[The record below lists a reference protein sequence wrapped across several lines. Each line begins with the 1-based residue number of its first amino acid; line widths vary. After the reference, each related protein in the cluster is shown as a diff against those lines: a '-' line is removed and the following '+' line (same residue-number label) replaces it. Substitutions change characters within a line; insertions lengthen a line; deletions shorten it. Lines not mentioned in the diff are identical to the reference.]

1 MKNITKLYSLI
12 GIFLLPLAIYGCATI
27 LKGSIDQ
34 VDVSSDPNGAKIYV
48 NGEFMGKTPVHLRLS
63 AKKTFF
69 IEFVKDGYEKK
80 TYVLNSSVGAGW
92 IVLDVVFGLIPV
104 VVDAST
110 GAWYEFDDNSARV
123 YLEKV
128 GGVTIEPSS
137 VNPDIDI
144 PKSSDKSGKAG
155 FSIDDDAYVVS
166 IVHGNPAYEAGIRAG
181 DRIIKIDDYPI
192 PVNDII
198 KTRSML
204 DGPPDTQ
211 VQVTVLRNSRE
222 FSFTL
227 TRRKD

>member
-1 MKNITKLYSLI
+1 MKDITKLCSLI

-48 NGEFMGKTPVHLRLS
+48 NGEFLGKTPVHLRLP

-92 IVLDVVFGLIPV
+92 IVLDVLFGLIPV

-110 GAWYEFDDNSARV
+110 GAWYEFDDNTARV

-137 VNPDIDI
+137 GNPSIEI
-144 PKSSDKSGKAG
+144 PKSSDQSGKVG
-155 FSIDDDAYVVS
+155 FGIDEDAFVVS
-166 IVHGNPAYEAGIRAG
+166 IVHGNPAYEAGIRPG
-181 DRIIKIDDYPI
+181 DRIIRIDDN
-192 PVNDII
+192 PVPANDVA

-204 DGPPDTQ
+204 NGPPDTQ

-222 FSFTL
+222 LSFTL
-227 TRRKD
+227 TRRKE